1 MDSPEIIIHKMEGV
15 RVILTETA
23 QWRLGKKTGAIR
35 LTKEG
40 LGGRLR
46 VLPRGGGR
54 GEGLPLDLKP
64 EKR

>member
-1 MDSPEIIIHKMEGV
+1 MEGV